1 MLRARYFRC
10 TVEEVSCREGVPI
23 NDGMSKRDRV
33 TKTFLGEAFS
43 GDHLSQGGFAIVT
56 AGELTYYRCRG
67 LSKPHSFLDRDWTY
81 AIHGMIRPSGL

>member
-1 MLRARYFRC
+1 VL
-10 TVEEVSCREGVPI
+10 THLGPPSCRRHA
-23 NDGMSKRDRV
+23 SASYAR
-33 TKTFLGEAFS
+33 
-43 GDHLSQGGFAIVT
+43 SQVLFWGCYIAVSNTLAHVSWRRAAIVT